1 MNARFVFLAILP
13 LAVGCHTPTSPE
25 VAGTWGGT
33 EASLVLTAA
42 GGTVSYPCGAGTIDS
57 TWSLSG
63 AGTFVATGQHFFG
76 GGPVP
81 VGGPPAHPARYT
93 GEVQGND
100 FTLTVTLT
108 DLNEILGPFHLV
120 RGGPAV
126 QERCL

>member
-1 MNARFVFLAILP
+1 MNARFVFFVMLP
-13 LAVGCHTPTSPE
+13 LAVGCYAPTAPE
-25 VAGTWGGT
+25 AAGTWGGT
-33 EASLVLTAA
+33 EASLVLTSG
-42 GGTVSYPCGAGTIDS
+42 GGTVSYPCGDGTIDS
-57 TWSLSG
+57 SWSLSG
-63 AGTFVATGQHFFG
+63 AGAFVATGQHFFG

-81 VGGPPAHPARYT
+81 VGGQPPHPARYS

-108 DLNEILGPFHLV
+108 DLSETLGPFHLV